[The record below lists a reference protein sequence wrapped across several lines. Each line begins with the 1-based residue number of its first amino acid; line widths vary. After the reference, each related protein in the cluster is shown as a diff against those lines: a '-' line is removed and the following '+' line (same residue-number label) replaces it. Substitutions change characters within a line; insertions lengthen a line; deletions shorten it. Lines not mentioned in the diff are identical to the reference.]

1 MCPKQNQN
9 GVYLKY
15 DFLKKISDSVKAL
28 MKEIYG
34 FKCFNCKSEG
44 MKTQN
49 LSLWHNDYTWNPRK
63 PIENY

>member
-1 MCPKQNQN
+1 MSKRKSKQQL
-9 GVYLKY
+9 LKIW
-15 DFLKKISDSVKAL
+15 LKKKNSDAVKAL

-49 LSLWHNDYTWNPRK
+49 LSLGHSDYIRKPRK
-63 PIENY
+63 PIENG

>member
-1 MCPKQNQN
+1 MIK
-9 GVYLKY
+9 
-15 DFLKKISDSVKAL
+15 KKISDAVKAL

-49 LSLWHNDYTWNPRK
+49 LSLGHSDYIQKPRK
-63 PIENY
+63 PIENG